1 MHCTECSF
9 VVLHV
14 LITGCREQRCSRGH
28 KARGR
33 GQGHKKIPRPRP
45 RTEPVEAKAKN
56 QGHRSKCSPKKRVF
70 KKFFW
75 RSQKKGLQKIFFRRS
90 PLEENKKR
98 HRKIFGVFQQ
108 NFSVQ
113 KIVLSSSRGLDNFR
127 GLEASR
133 PRPRASKCVLED
145 VLEVKNVLEESTSG
159 REHGRL

>member
-1 MHCTECSF
+1 M
-9 VVLHV
+9 
-14 LITGCREQRCSRGH
+14 SRGVVENTTLEAEA
-28 KARGR
+28 KDTKKFR
-33 GQGHKKIPRPRP
+33 GQGQGQNLSRPRP
-45 RTEPVEAKAKN
+45 RTKYTGASVL
-56 QGHRSKCSPKKRVF
+56 QKKRVF
-70 KKFFW
+70 KKIFW
-75 RSQKKGLQKIFFRRS
+75 RSQKKGLQKFFFRRS

-159 REHGRL
+159 CEHDRL